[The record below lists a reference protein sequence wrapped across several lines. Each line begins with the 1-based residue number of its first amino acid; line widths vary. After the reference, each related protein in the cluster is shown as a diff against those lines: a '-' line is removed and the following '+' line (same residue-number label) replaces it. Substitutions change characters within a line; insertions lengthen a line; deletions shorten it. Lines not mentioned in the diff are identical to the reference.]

1 MAAYPE
7 EREADV
13 ALRDGST
20 VHVRPVRSADRS
32 VVREFLGHLSE
43 DSRAFRF
50 FSGAVNLD
58 QAADWATDVDYAAR
72 YGLVATLGADRRVV
86 GNASYGTADQG
97 RAEVAFAIAD
107 ELQGKGLG
115 TILLAHLAEA
125 ASEAGI
131 GLFVAEVLPT
141 NHRMV
146 EVFRESGFPVEISSV
161 PGSILVEIPTSLS
174 GEARE
179 RFEHRDHTAASA
191 AVRHFLKPRSVA
203 VIGASRDRGT
213 VGGEVFHNLLETGF
227 TGVVYPVNPAAD
239 VIQSVRAYPSI
250 AEVPGDIDLA
260 VVAVPSAAVTGV
272 AEECAV
278 KGVRS
283 LVVVSAGFAEVGEE
297 GQTRQRE
304 LVDICR
310 GSGMRLIGP
319 NCLGILNT
327 SDEVRLNATFAPAMP
342 PAGNVGFLSQSGA
355 LGLALIDLAGDRSLG
370 VSSFASIGNR
380 ADITGNDLLEY
391 WEDDSDTDVALLY
404 IESFSDPRRF
414 ARVAR
419 RVGPRKPVVAVK
431 SGRSKAGARATTSHT
446 GALLAASD
454 VTVDALFEQSGV
466 IRTDSLADLLDVASL
481 LANQPLP
488 RGPRVVIVTNAGGPG
503 IMCADACEAAGLE
516 VPPIP
521 DSVQGDL
528 RAHLAPEAGL
538 GNPVDMIATA
548 TADDYR
554 RAIATLAAWEETD
567 ALIVIFVR
575 PLLTKAEDV
584 AAAVREAIDKL
595 PREVPVQAVFMSEHD
610 HAAMARD
617 GHIPTYLYPED
628 AARALSRVM
637 RHVRWR
643 ERSRSD
649 PPVFDDA
656 RADEAAGVIADALRD
671 GGGWLAMPKLM
682 RLMDCYGIP
691 VAAWESA
698 ADPVE
703 AGHAAE
709 RLGGRVALKAVG
721 AELLHKSELGAVR
734 TGLGSAAE
742 VSWAAVEMDEALSR
756 AGVRRESF
764 VVQRMVESGVEMIIG
779 VVGDAFFGPVVACG
793 AGGVQAELLKD
804 VSARISPLGRE
815 DASEM
820 LRSLATYPLLTGYRG
835 APATDVEALE
845 DVVLRISAMVDAHHE
860 IAELDL
866 NPVMATPDGVAVVD
880 ARVRVET
887 APPARPWPSAYAGAG
902 A

>member
-1 MAAYPE
+1 
-7 EREADV
+7 
-13 ALRDGST
+13 
-20 VHVRPVRSADRS
+20 
-32 VVREFLGHLSE
+32 
-43 DSRAFRF
+43 
-50 FSGAVNLD
+50 
-58 QAADWATDVDYAAR
+58 
-72 YGLVATLGADRRVV
+72 
-86 GNASYGTADQG
+86 
-97 RAEVAFAIAD
+97 
-107 ELQGKGLG
+107 
-115 TILLAHLAEA
+115 
-125 ASEAGI
+125 
-131 GLFVAEVLPT
+131 
-141 NHRMV
+141 
-146 EVFRESGFPVEISSV
+146 
-161 PGSILVEIPTSLS
+161 
-174 GEARE
+174 
-179 RFEHRDHTAASA
+179 
-191 AVRHFLKPRSVA
+191 
-203 VIGASRDRGT
+203 
-213 VGGEVFHNLLETGF
+213 
-227 TGVVYPVNPAAD
+227 
-239 VIQSVRAYPSI
+239 
-250 AEVPGDIDLA
+250 
-260 VVAVPSAAVTGV
+260 
-272 AEECAV
+272 
-278 KGVRS
+278 
-283 LVVVSAGFAEVGEE
+283 
-297 GQTRQRE
+297 
-304 LVDICR
+304 
-310 GSGMRLIGP
+310 
-319 NCLGILNT
+319 
-327 SDEVRLNATFAPAMP
+327 MP

-682 RLMDCYGIP
+682 RLMDARADEAAGVIADALRDGGGWLAMPKLMRLMDCYGIP